1 MYRFR
6 LHTKFLV
13 LVVGSLAVFLG
24 VLSFIVI
31 QREARMLVQKASE
44 KQHLLARA
52 ILAHVKD
59 SMIEGTPRSTLVL
72 MESLR
77 GSHGLERLEVLRR
90 DGTPAFGAGGGRF
103 DVPRLEQAFD
113 TGEETDFQERGLVP
127 LQTSLLPLKNE
138 GLCRRCHVAGKGVLG
153 VIVVSFSREGMIEES
168 VRNRRELIFFFSAVI
183 LAVGGMLYAAVRTV
197 MLKPIETLH
206 RGAEAIG
213 KGDFSHR
220 IELLTGDEFQDVAN
234 AFNRTAEQL
243 SETCSG
249 MEKMIV
255 ARTQELDE
263 SFRILGGIIS
273 TMPGG
278 VLFLDMAGHVK
289 LINPY
294 AARLLRCNEA
304 DVIGKDLAAA
314 VPETAVFI
322 AAAFDKPG
330 SEFFLEAVYTA
341 PDGMTVPLG
350 FSSTYYR
357 GAMGGYEGVIIVFR
371 DLTELKTLQAELID
385 KERFAAMG
393 RVVAGVAHEVRNPLF
408 GISSIGQI
416 FERELTNPAHLELVR
431 ALLSEARRLNQLVE
445 DLLLYGRPTQ
455 MKLEPCDLRRLWQE
469 VLEAYRDETLMKG
482 VRMAGDDGTALPRLF
497 ADPHQV
503 RQVFLNLFRNALDA
517 SPPGTEIAVRFLIA
531 DQYISF
537 ELRDEG
543 DGIPVENREKVFDLF
558 FTTKPKGT
566 GLGLAICKKIVEDH
580 GGDIEIKS
588 VEGTGT
594 TVTVRL
600 PYRRT
605 PEASNSK

>member
-44 KQHLLARA
+44 KKQLLTHT
-52 ILAHVKD
+52 ILLHVKD
-59 SMIEGTPRSTLVL
+59 SMVDGAPRSTIRL

-77 GSHGLERLEVLRR
+77 GSHGLERLEALRR
-90 DGTPAFGAGGGRF
+90 DGTPAFGAGGGRL
-103 DVPRLEQAFD
+103 DVPHLEQAFD
-113 TGEETDFQERGLVP
+113 TGEEIDFPERGLVP

-138 GLCRRCHVAGKGVLG
+138 GLCRRCHGAEKGVLG

-168 VRNRRELIFFFSAVI
+168 ARNRRELIIFFSAVI
-183 LAVGGMLYAAVRTV
+183 LAVGGMLYAAIRTV

-206 RGAEAIG
+206 RGAEEIAMG
-213 KGDFSHR
+213 NFSHR
-220 IELLTGDEFQDVAN
+220 IRIPSGDEFHDVAET
-234 AFNRTAEQL
+234 FNDMACRLEELYARL
-243 SETCSG
+243 ETR
-249 MEKMIV
+249 V
-255 ARTQELDE
+255 QARTKELDN
-263 SFRILGGIIS
+263 SLRLIWGIVS
-273 TMPGG
+273 SMPGG
-278 VLFLDMAGHVK
+278 VLYLDMAGRVK

-294 AARLLRCNEA
+294 AAQMFRCGRA
-304 DVIGKDLAAA
+304 DVIDKELAAV
-314 VPETAVFI
+314 VPETA
-322 AAAFDKPG
+322 AFVATSFEHAG
-330 SEFFLEAVYTA
+330 SGPYQEIDLSFLDGTTA
-341 PDGMTVPLG
+341 PLG

-357 GAMGGYEGVIIVFR
+357 GAAGGYEGVIIAFR
-371 DLTELKTLQAELID
+371 DLTELKALQAEILD

-431 ALLSEARRLNQLVE
+431 ALLSESRRLNQLVE

-455 MKLEPCDLRRLWQE
+455 LKLEPCDLRRLWHE

-482 VRMAGDDGTALPRLF
+482 VRMAGDDGAALPRLF
-497 ADPHQV
+497 ADPNQV

-531 DQYISF
+531 SGF
-537 ELRDEG
+537 ERVWNL
-543 DGIPVENREKVFDLF
+543 DGGINAWARLIDPSLPV
-558 FTTKPKGT
+558 
-566 GLGLAICKKIVEDH
+566 
-580 GGDIEIKS
+580 
-588 VEGTGT
+588 
-594 TVTVRL
+594 
-600 PYRRT
+600 Y
-605 PEASNSK
+605 